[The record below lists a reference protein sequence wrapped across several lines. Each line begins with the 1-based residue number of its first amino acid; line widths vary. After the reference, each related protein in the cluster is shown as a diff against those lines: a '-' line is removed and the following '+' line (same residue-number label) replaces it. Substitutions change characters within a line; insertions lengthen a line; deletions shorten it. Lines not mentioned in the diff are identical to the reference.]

1 MTTYQTAVKN
11 ICSDIITELQCL
23 SDDVA
28 PPTGTHTEE
37 KQLTEARKEVLTKLL
52 KITLRKIQDL

>member
-23 SDDVA
+23 SDDCKPSA
-28 PPTGTHTEE
+28 GYSEE
-37 KQLTEARKEVLTKLL
+37 EQLTEARKEVLTKLL
-52 KITLRKIQDL
+52 KITLSKLQSI